1 MSPPLDRLPTVPC
14 STAAAPRQHA
24 VRRNPLSSV
33 QLLLLHG
40 SESRRSARH
49 SSQSPLCL
57 NHQGL
62 DLLLEP
68 LQVLDDQDR
77 GGDSGL
83 PNDRILGHVVLVQEP
98 QLGLSILKLRGSRR
112 LACGWTTSPT
122 ATPRLITAQI
132 PPCFSS
138 TLASAAT
145 FSHCHPLCAS
155 VSKPRVATCTLCASS
170 RTPSIDDLRS

>member
-14 STAAAPRQHA
+14 SAAAAPRQHA

-98 QLGLSILKLRGSRR
+98 QLGLSSLNYQATRFEALGLRMDDFAYCDSS
-112 LACGWTTSPT
+112 LDNCSNPSLFLLNSCICGYLLP
-122 ATPRLITAQI
+122 L
-132 PPCFSS
+132 SS
-138 TLASAAT
+138 A
-145 FSHCHPLCAS
+145 
-155 VSKPRVATCTLCASS
+155 
-170 RTPSIDDLRS
+170 LR

>member
-14 STAAAPRQHA
+14 SSAAAPRQHA
-24 VRRNPLSSV
+24 VRRNSLSSV

-68 LQVLDDQDR
+68 LQVLDDVAKN
-77 GGDSGL
+77 GS
-83 PNDRILGHVVLVQEP
+83 LV
-98 QLGLSILKLRGSRR
+98 R
-112 LACGWTTSPT
+112 LAKRKQSRAHLLQARNHCGQRYHWLS
-122 ATPRLITAQI
+122 L
-132 PPCFSS
+132 S
-138 TLASAAT
+138 L
-145 FSHCHPLCAS
+145 
-155 VSKPRVATCTLCASS
+155 VASS
-170 RTPSIDDLRS
+170 RP